1 MMRFVREFR
10 LIPVVLLATVS
21 LFALKVAGLL
31 VDGGYT
37 LRFAAAPPDRIV
49 VESAAVGPARGSEP
63 EDTTVRSR
71 LSWAQ
76 DMFNFPDSAA
86 SPRPQ
91 RGSDAAAD
99 NALVTGSVEAKKDE
113 KPADKKPA
121 ATPPPPP
128 PPAGTLVPLEA
139 GQIPAGE
146 RAILERLGE
155 RRQELEAR
163 ARELQIRED
172 LLKSAEK
179 RLEARGTELKDMEA
193 RLGGSP
199 QKRDEAVAAQL
210 KSLVIMYENMKAK
223 DAARIFDRLE
233 MRVLLD
239 VATQINPRRMADI
252 MAQMQ
257 PEAAERLT
265 VEIANRASGAEKTL
279 TGNDLPKIEGRPAQA
294 PAPAQAQAGTR

>member
-1 MMRFVREFR
+1 MTRFVREFR

-21 LFALKVAGLL
+21 LFVLKVSGLFF
-31 VDGGYT
+31 DGGYT
-37 LRFAAAPPDRIV
+37 LRFATPLPDRIV
-49 VESAAVGPARGSEP
+49 VESAAKAPAPGEAP
-63 EDTTVRSR
+63 ANPTVRGR

-76 DMFNFPDSAA
+76 DMFNFPEADAV
-86 SPRPQ
+86 PRLQPLP
-91 RGSDAAAD
+91 DTAAD
-99 NALVTGSVEAKKDE
+99 NALVTGSVEAKKDD
-113 KPADKKPA
+113 KPADKKPQP
-121 ATPPPPP
+121 TNPPPQQ
-128 PPAGTLVPLEA
+128 PAGTVVPLD

-163 ARELQIRED
+163 ARELEIREN

-179 RLEARGTELKDMEA
+179 RLETRGTELKEMET
-193 RLGGSP
+193 RLGGSG
-199 QKRDEAVAAQL
+199 QKRDENVAAQL

-233 MRVLLD
+233 MRVLLE

-257 PEAAERLT
+257 PEAAEKLT
-265 VEIANRASGAEKTL
+265 VEIANRASPAEKTL
-279 TGNDLPKIEGRPAQA
+279 TGNDLPKIDGRPA
-294 PAPAQAQAGTR
+294 PAPAPGQARPGSR